1 MLYKISKPLVILL
14 LTLAVLLMIIGV
26 YFVYLIICLP
36 SQSAE
41 TKFISLIIVLFLF
54 SFISLS
60 IFLIAANIKE
70 ISSNFLG
77 AKHKKDISHRLKNNY
92 RGAL

>member
-1 MLYKISKPLVILL
+1 MLYKISKPLVIVFLI
-14 LTLAVLLMIIGV
+14 LAVLLMIIGV

-70 ISSNFLG
+70 ISNNFLG
-77 AKHKKDISHRLKNNY
+77 RKQAKNITPHRFKK
-92 RGAL
+92 